1 MFRFSEWSEH
11 SLSSVLPQSY
21 PQPCSNSQWLAL
33 QGMWVWVASAVNLW
47 EHKLGVLASMI
58 DWDDSSNLDCRCS
71 HMERLLVAFC
81 LLLHQI
87 PY

>member
-33 QGMWVWVASAVNLW
+33 QGMKVGVAATVKWNQDVAAAMNLY

-58 DWDDSSNLDCRCS
+58 D
-71 HMERLLVAFC
+71 
-81 LLLHQI
+81 
-87 PY
+87 

>member
-33 QGMWVWVASAVNLW
+33 QGMRVGVAATVKWNQDVAATVNLW
-47 EHKLGVLASMI
+47 EHKLGVLVSMI
-58 DWDDSSNLDCRCS
+58 D
-71 HMERLLVAFC
+71 
-81 LLLHQI
+81 
-87 PY
+87 

>member
-33 QGMWVWVASAVNLW
+33 QGMKVGVAAAVRWNQVVAASVNLW
-47 EHKLGVLASMI
+47 EHKLGVLDSMI
-58 DWDDSSNLDCRCS
+58 G
-71 HMERLLVAFC
+71 
-81 LLLHQI
+81 
-87 PY
+87 